1 MSEDYLANNSKPIKL
16 KGGKRNYELFT
27 PFGLFIEQVDKV
39 NNIVNN
45 YKGVLPMNKY
55 DYFLGNTEYKKS
67 NEKQT
72 RKSKVSENKKTKKRN
87 RKTII

>member
-1 MSEDYLANNSKPIKL
+1 MSEVYLANNSKPIKL

-27 PFGLFIEQVDKV
+27 PFGLFIEEVDKDNKV
-39 NNIVNN
+39 VNN
-45 YKGVLPMNKY
+45 YQGVLPSNKY
-55 DYFLGNTEYKKS
+55 DFFLKNTQYKKS